1 MKNMLSKKIT
11 VAILAA
17 LTASISLH
25 AQEVKI
31 LHREVQIHGVASQGL
46 FYSNNNN
53 YLTMDTSDGNAQFT
67 EYAVNASMQVSEKFR
82 IGAQTYTHKVGN
94 LGGWAP
100 TLDWAVAD
108 YRLKSWLG
116 FRGGKVKTT
125 LGLFNDTQD
134 MEFLHPWVLLPQAA
148 YPVDLRGENIAHEGG
163 DLYGKIGAKKL
174 GKFAYTVY
182 GGRQPGDMEGGYV
195 YAIDNASTHINS
207 YGGTS
212 FGADLR
218 WTTPV
223 KGLLFG
229 SSFIAKDLTT
239 LGTAYATTANINY
252 SGPYSKTTLADH
264 TTDLYTEY
272 TFGNFTFDGEYFRQ
286 QRQTYTTTI
295 HSNGTPTIPAYT
307 ATDSRYGYVSADY
320 RFTKWLQVGAYNS
333 RFIADWNTNL
343 DTLTNHVY
351 DQALTARFDLNKN
364 VDLKIEGHFMD
375 GNGGTKVDRGFYP
388 MDNGGGKNGN
398 YNPSTNMLAIRAGYH
413 F

>member
-1 MKNMLSKKIT
+1 MKNMLSKSIAAVT
-11 VAILAA
+11 FAA
-17 LTASISLH
+17 LTVSISLQ

-31 LHREVQIHGVASQGL
+31 LHRDVQIHGVASQGL

-67 EYAVNASMQVSEKFR
+67 EYAVNASTQISDKFR

-94 LGGWAP
+94 LGSWTP

-108 YRLKSWLG
+108 YRFKSWLG
-116 FRGGKVKTT
+116 IRGGKVKTT

-134 MEFLHPWVLLPQAA
+134 MEFLHPWVLLPQAV

-163 DLYGKIGAKKL
+163 DLYGRIGVKKL
-174 GKFAYTVY
+174 GRFDYTFY
-182 GGRQPGDMEGGYV
+182 GGRLPGDMKGGYV
-195 YAIDNASTHINS
+195 YAIANATTGIDS
-207 YGGTS
+207 YSGTG

-223 KGLLFG
+223 KGLLVG

-239 LGTAYATTANINY
+239 LGTTYQPTVSGLYAKYTV
-252 SGPYSKTTLADH
+252 ADH
-264 TTDLYTEY
+264 TTGFYTEY
-272 TFGNFTFDGEYFRQ
+272 TRGNFTFDGEYRRQ
-286 QRQTYTTTI
+286 QRETSTWTI
-295 HSNGTPTIPAYT
+295 HSDGKPYSFFND
-307 ATDSRYGYVSADY
+307 TDSRYGYVSADY
-320 RFTKWLQVGAYNS
+320 RFTRWLDVGAYNS
-333 RFIADWNTNL
+333 RFIANWGTQHGI
-343 DTLTNHVY
+343 LTNHVY
-351 DQALTARFDLNKN
+351 DQAITARFDLSKN

-388 MDNGGGKNGN
+388 ADNGGGKTGN

>member
-1 MKNMLSKKIT
+1 MKNMLFRKIAAVT
-11 VAILAA
+11 FAA
-17 LTASISLH
+17 LTATISLH

-31 LHREVQIHGVASQGL
+31 LHREVQIHGAASQGL

-67 EYAVNASMQVSEKFR
+67 EYAVNASMQVSDKFR

-94 LGGWAP
+94 LGDWVP

-108 YRLKSWLG
+108 YRYKSWLG
-116 FRGGKVKTT
+116 IRGGKVKTT

-134 MEFLHPWVLLPQAA
+134 MEFLHPWVLLPQSV

-163 DLYGKIGAKKL
+163 DLYGRIGVKKL
-174 GKFAYTVY
+174 GRFDYTFY
-182 GGRQPGDMEGGYV
+182 GGRLPGDMKGGYV
-195 YAIDNASTHINS
+195 YAIANATTGVDS
-207 YGGTS
+207 YSGTG

-218 WTTPV
+218 WATPV
-223 KGLLFG
+223 KGLLVG

-239 LGTAYATTANINY
+239 LGTTYQPTVSGVYAKYTNF
-252 SGPYSKTTLADH
+252 DH
-264 TTDLYTEY
+264 TTGFYTEY
-272 TFGNFTFDGEYFRQ
+272 TRGNFTFDGEYRRQ
-286 QRQTYTTTI
+286 QRGTYTWTI
-295 HSNGTPTIPAYT
+295 HSTGAPYSSYA

-320 RFTKWLQVGAYNS
+320 RVNRWLDLGAYNS

-351 DQALTARFDLNKN
+351 DQAITARFDINKN
-364 VDLKIEGHFMD
+364 IDLKIEGHFMD

-388 MDNGGGKNGN
+388 ADNGGGKTGN
-398 YNPSTNMLAIRAGYH
+398 YDPSTNMLAIRAGYH

>member
-1 MKNMLSKKIT
+1 MKNMLSKSIAAVT
-11 VAILAA
+11 FAA
-17 LTASISLH
+17 LTVSISLY

-31 LHREVQIHGVASQGL
+31 LHRDVQIHGVASQGL

-67 EYAVNASMQVSEKFR
+67 EYAVNASTQISDKFR

-94 LGGWAP
+94 LGSWTP

-108 YRLKSWLG
+108 YRFKSWLG
-116 FRGGKVKTT
+116 IRGGKVKTT

-134 MEFLHPWVLLPQAA
+134 MEFLHPWVLLPQSV

-163 DLYGKIGAKKL
+163 DLYGRIGVKKL
-174 GKFAYTVY
+174 GRFDYTFY
-182 GGRQPGDMEGGYV
+182 GGRLPGDMKGGYV
-195 YAIDNASTHINS
+195 YAIANATTGIDS
-207 YGGTS
+207 YSGTG

-223 KGLLFG
+223 KGLLVG

-239 LGTAYATTANINY
+239 LGTTYQPTVSGLYAKYTV
-252 SGPYSKTTLADH
+252 ADH
-264 TTDLYTEY
+264 TTGFYTEY
-272 TFGNFTFDGEYFRQ
+272 TRGNFTFDGEYRRQ
-286 QRQTYTTTI
+286 QRETSTWTI
-295 HSNGTPTIPAYT
+295 HSDGKPYSFFND
-307 ATDSRYGYVSADY
+307 TDSRYGYVSADY
-320 RFTKWLQVGAYNS
+320 RFTRWLDVGAYNS
-333 RFIADWNTNL
+333 RFIANWGTQHGI
-343 DTLTNHVY
+343 LTNHVY
-351 DQALTARFDLNKN
+351 DQAITARFDLSKN

-388 MDNGGGKNGN
+388 ADNGGGKTGN